1 MKPGKKDLEKS
12 RADTPGTG
20 SSLREHAEE
29 RFACSGPIDP
39 GLAGQASGE
48 LIHEL
53 QVHHIELEMQAEEL
67 RRAYLALEES
77 RDRYID
83 LYDFAPVGYLT
94 LTDKGFVSE
103 ANLTGA
109 LLLGIER
116 KNLIKNRFSRL
127 VAESD
132 RDAWHRYFMGLLG
145 TTEKQACTLTLTR
158 GNNGTFPARTESIRI
173 TDQFTGTTTV
183 RVAIS
188 DISDLRQIEDEL
200 NRKSEEVQ
208 AINEDLVVAGEK
220 LRQDET
226 KLKVSL
232 EEKEALLSEIHHRV
246 KNNLMAF
253 ISLLS
258 LDGTYEES
266 DSGRR
271 LRNDLQNR
279 ARSMALIHETLY
291 RTRKFSTVDMS
302 EYLSTLTGQVAGS
315 YEAGNSVHTVV
326 SAAGIDLD
334 LTKATPC
341 GLIVNELITNVFK
354 HAFPASFD
362 CESARG
368 SPCTLSIRLT
378 LADGIYTLAIQD
390 NGIGLPDTF
399 DPATARSLGL
409 KLVNFLAK
417 HQLRATTDILRDNGT
432 EFRFHFR
439 KENTDKT
446 RLR

>member
-1 MKPGKKDLEKS
+1 MQRSDLNTRGRS
-12 RADTPGTG
+12 IPVFTG
-20 SSLREHAEE
+20 QTA
-29 RFACSGPIDP
+29 
-39 GLAGQASGE
+39 GE

-94 LTDKGFVSE
+94 LTDKGLVCE

-116 KNLIKNRFSRL
+116 KNLIRNRFSRL

-132 RDAWHRYFMGLLG
+132 RDAWHRYFMDLLG
-145 TTEKQACTLTLTR
+145 TTEKRACTLTLTR
-158 GNNGTFPARTESIRI
+158 GNNGTFPARMESIRI
-173 TDQFTGTTTV
+173 TDQSTGTTTV

-188 DISDLRQIEDEL
+188 DISDLRQMEDEL
-200 NRKSEEVQ
+200 IRKSEEVQ
-208 AINEDLVVAGEK
+208 AINADLVVAGEK

-226 KLKVSL
+226 ELKVSL

-279 ARSMALIHETLY
+279 ARTMALI
-291 RTRKFSTVDMS
+291 R
-302 EYLSTLTGQVAGS
+302 
-315 YEAGNSVHTVV
+315 
-326 SAAGIDLD
+326 
-334 LTKATPC
+334 
-341 GLIVNELITNVFK
+341 
-354 HAFPASFD
+354 
-362 CESARG
+362 
-368 SPCTLSIRLT
+368 
-378 LADGIYTLAIQD
+378 
-390 NGIGLPDTF
+390 
-399 DPATARSLGL
+399 
-409 KLVNFLAK
+409 
-417 HQLRATTDILRDNGT
+417 
-432 EFRFHFR
+432 
-439 KENTDKT
+439 
-446 RLR
+446 